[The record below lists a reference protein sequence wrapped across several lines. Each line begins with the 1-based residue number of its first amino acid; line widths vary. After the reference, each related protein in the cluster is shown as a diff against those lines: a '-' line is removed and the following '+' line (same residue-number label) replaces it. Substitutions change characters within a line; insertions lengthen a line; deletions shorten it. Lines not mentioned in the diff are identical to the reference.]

1 MKQLFTVYWPLR
13 PLQGRPTM
21 STEAQ
26 HTETPKSI
34 PRKPLDT
41 PHILDEIGSKV
52 NSGGH
57 NRSSARGPLLLLFL
71 LVVGL
76 GAGGAWFAHQ
86 QQLAGESY
94 DRLLSLLQDENLAL
108 RQQVALARAD
118 MAADFEGQISRLQ
131 AQEIALGEA
140 LQDVETTSQRDEQRV
155 NRLQQQINRDVQDIA
170 GVVTALQGQVAG
182 LQQRDLRW
190 LNAEAEYLMRLS
202 QRKLTV
208 EADVASTLLLLNTV
222 LSLLSGQDSL
232 LATTAAQNI
241 QQDIDILQALR
252 LPNRVAIAEQLV
264 QLSARLEELSFAS
277 SMQENYVEA
286 VQQRLQPDNR
296 AAAADLMWWQSAL
309 DLLRTVFVWRD
320 VERSGMVLLQP
331 DQEQLLKQQMYLQ
344 VEQARLAVVQ
354 GEQNLYD
361 LALQQLA
368 AALGRFT
375 GTEHPRAQALLAEIT
390 TLRAT
395 PITAELPDLSASGS
409 LVRQLAGSTAQR
421 QE

>member
-1 MKQLFTVYWPLR
+1 MTTQDTS
-13 PLQGRPTM
+13 G
-21 STEAQ
+21 
-26 HTETPKSI
+26 HTPAPGSADTKSK
-34 PRKPLDT
+34 PRKTLDT

-52 NSGGH
+52 NAGGH
-57 NRSSARGPLLLLFL
+57 SQSSARGPLLLL
-71 LVVGL
+71 LVLVLGL
-76 GAGGAWFAHQ
+76 GGGGAWFAHQ
-86 QQLAGESY
+86 QRLASESY
-94 DRLLSLLQDENLAL
+94 DRLLSLLQDENIAL
-108 RQQVALARAD
+108 RQQVAQARAA
-118 MAADFEGQISRLQ
+118 MEAEFEEQISRLQ
-131 AQEIALGEA
+131 QQESVLGDA
-140 LQDVETTSQRDEQRV
+140 LQTVESTSQRDEQRV
-155 NRLQQQINRDVQDIA
+155 SRLQQQVNRDMQDIA
-170 GVVTALQGQVAG
+170 GLVTALQGQVAG

-190 LNAEAEYLMRLS
+190 LNAEAEYLMRLA
-202 QRKLTV
+202 QRKLNV

-222 LSLLSGQDSL
+222 LSLLTGQDSL

-264 QLSARLEELSFAS
+264 QLSARLEQLSFAS
-277 SMQENYVEA
+277 SMQANYVDA

-296 AAAADLMWWQSAL
+296 AAAAELSWRQSIL

-320 VERSGMVLLQP
+320 VERSGLVLLQP
-331 DQEQLLKQQMYLQ
+331 DQELLLKQQMYLQ